1 MKRKTVLSWA
11 IAVVLATLVCAI
23 FAEAQVSPPPMPPA
37 IGPMSGVRT
46 LIIGPTD
53 YLGNPRK
60 IRGKIAIVAKLPQD
74 VSPASVEIFVD
85 SKSIG
90 TSTMKPFKIEFDTTT
105 LPDKEITIKA
115 SGKDAKGKEIWT
127 CSTKAIVVNSMDSRR
142 MPESIRPAG
151 MPEVPGVP
159 KPDRTSGQPPN
170 EEHNGIA
177 NKVSTSETNNVSPVP
192 LDMTYINDDYGFSIR
207 YPSKWTYKDKTVSM
221 KPKTPRCFW
230 IAFGE
235 YPLEKAQV
243 VVNIRRS
250 KLEPDTDVEK
260 FVKYNPYV
268 QKWKRETVLGS
279 PAFSTTSKEPLRRQV
294 IHRLIIIKDGY
305 AWMLNCEDSSG
316 KSADDSLRLF
326 TSMVNTL
333 KTSGPSKPELGP
345 SSLYKQPVGNSPS
358 ENRSNFDS
366 GNTLSSPPSVDGSS
380 DSYAPSEPS
389 GESTP

>member
-1 MKRKTVLSWA
+1 MKSKTVLSWA
-11 IAVVLATLVCAI
+11 IATVLATLVCAI
-23 FAEAQVSPPPMPPA
+23 FAKAQVSPPPIPPA

-53 YLGNPRK
+53 SLGNPRK

-90 TSTMKPFKIEFDTTT
+90 TTTTKPFKIEFDTTT
-105 LPDKEITIKA
+105 IPDKEITIKA
-115 SGKDAKGKEIWT
+115 LGKDTKGKEIWT

-142 MPESIRPAG
+142 MPESVRPAG

-159 KPDRTSGQPPN
+159 KPDRASGQPPN
-170 EEHNGIA
+170 EGHTGIA

-192 LDMTYINDDYGFSIR
+192 LDMTYINDDYGFSIQ
-207 YPSKWTYKDKTVSM
+207 YPSKWTYKDKTISM
-221 KPKTPRCFW
+221 KPKTPECCW

-235 YPLEKAQV
+235 YPLEKARV

-250 KLEPDTDVEK
+250 KLEPGTDVEK

-279 PAFSTTSKEPLRRQV
+279 PAFRTTSKEPLRRQV

-305 AWMLNCEDSSG
+305 AWMLNCEDSSD

-326 TSMVNTL
+326 NSMVNTL
-333 KTSGPSKPELGP
+333 KTSSPSKSELGP
-345 SSLYKQPVGNSPS
+345 SSLYKQPMGNRPG
-358 ENRSNFDS
+358 EDRSNSDS